1 MRTNTPL
8 ESFLGFMKLE
18 NDANSMSAQDIEM
31 QEVEEL
37 TLSND
42 DEFKLCV
49 QMFGAPMRLIDCKDF
64 Q

>member
-18 NDANSMSAQDIEM
+18 IEM

-37 TLSND
+37 TIAND